1 MWIYRNS
8 TSWRTEYNG
17 NRRIFYS
24 FLSCSWNPIEITLFV
39 LRCFFICSPF
49 YWSSFWCCTSFY
61 HGASFCPFSLGL
73 IYDLFHC
80 GCPQHFPLYFERKIC
95 VWWRWDPNL
104 FEAMAD
110 ARLEQWLEE
119 NWRQLNQSCLEC
131 VEYPTP
137 VCLQKIANPRNHKQE
152 WQLVNIHKSEAI
164 HHLHGIDCLFPL
176 FVSWKVHFGN
186 SVEFMV
192 DLLTK
197 NEVNSLKLECC
208 NLFCRK
214 LQFFSA
220 IFCDPN
226 GLKSLGFVRRYRKIH
241 QGSFLDQKYLSVRR
255 ENSEHFDTSKHE
267 V

>member
-1 MWIYRNS
+1 MGLPFVRFLWGWFTISFTVVALNISHCILNEKYVFDDDEIQIYSRL
-8 TSWRTEYNG
+8 WRMHD
-17 NRRIFYS
+17 
-24 FLSCSWNPIEITLFV
+24 
-39 LRCFFICSPF
+39 
-49 YWSSFWCCTSFY
+49 WSS
-61 HGASFCPFSLGL
+61 
-73 IYDLFHC
+73 DL
-80 GCPQHFPLYFERKIC
+80 RKTEDSWI
-95 VWWRWDPNL
+95 NL
-104 FEAMAD
+104 AWNA
-110 ARLEQWLEE
+110 
-119 NWRQLNQSCLEC
+119 LNTRYRYAYKRS
-131 VEYPTP
+131 P
-137 VCLQKIANPRNHKQE
+137 IHANHKQE
-152 WQLVNIHKSEAI
+152 WQIVNFHKSEAI

-241 QGSFLDQKYLSVRR
+241 QGSFLDRTYLSVRR